1 MLSSLSLNNVAL
13 IKKQEIEFGAGFNC
27 LLGASGA
34 GKSVVISGL
43 SFLLGAKADKN
54 LVRTGENTLR
64 VDAVFQD
71 LNDEVKNLLNEFEI
85 EYDGELILTRTLSAD
100 GKSSSK
106 INGCPVT
113 TKMLKDLGDL
123 LVDFCGQHDSVGL
136 LNQSNHITLL
146 DKFAGEELSSVLS
159 QVEECYDEI
168 KEIDKKISSIG
179 GNEAERSRT
188 KDILSF
194 QIREIEEANLEIAEE
209 EILRE
214 RFSFISSAES
224 IFEHLSDAVSKLEN
238 SQNSAISLLYD
249 AKSSLNQVSNFK
261 DIEECKERIEN
272 AYYEMKDVC
281 ETLQQIKNNTE
292 FDPIELERI
301 DERLELIKKLEKK
314 YGHNIEAILDYLDK
328 TKAQLEEL
336 ENSEN
341 ILEELNKKKDDRTK
355 ELLSL
360 CEKASQIRKAFAKK
374 LESGVERELE
384 DLEMKGTHFKVDF
397 EKGECGRNGF
407 DNVKFMFS
415 ANAGQNIRDLNKTA
429 SGGELSRLLLA
440 FKNVMREKEFSQS
453 VVFDEIDAGMSGAIA
468 EKLASKIQSISSFC
482 QVICI
487 THTAVVAIRGDKFLL
502 VEKNV
507 EDGNTFSRVK
517 TLNNKDEIFSE
528 VAKLIDGAKTT
539 SALELVRDM
548 YARAHK

>member
-13 IKKQEIEFGAGFNC
+13 IKKQNIDFGAGFNC

-34 GKSVVISGL
+34 GKSVVIAGL

-54 LVRTGENTLR
+54 LIRTGETTLR
-64 VDAVFQD
+64 VDGVFED
-71 LNDEVKNLLNEFEI
+71 LSEEVKNLLNEFEI
-85 EYDGELILTRTLSAD
+85 ECDGELILTRTLSAE

-113 TKMLKDLGDL
+113 AKMLKDLGDML
-123 LVDFCGQHDSVGL
+123 IDFCGQHDSVGL
-136 LNQSNHITLL
+136 LNQAYHLSLL
-146 DKFAGEELSSVLS
+146 DKFAGVELEKVVG
-159 QVEECYDEI
+159 QVEECFEEI

-179 GNEAERSRT
+179 GSETERART

-224 IFEHLSDAVSKLEN
+224 IFEHLSEAISKLES
-238 SQNSAISLLYD
+238 SQNSATNLLYD
-249 AKSSLNQVSNFK
+249 AKTALNQVSNFK
-261 DIEECKERIEN
+261 DIEECKERVEN
-272 AYYEMKDVC
+272 AYYEMKDVSD
-281 ETLQQIKNNTE
+281 TLQQIKNNTE
-292 FDPIELERI
+292 FDPLELERI

-314 YGHNIEAILDYLDK
+314 YGQNIEAILDYLEK

-336 ENSEN
+336 ENSES
-341 ILEELNKKKDDRTK
+341 ILEKLNIEKEEKTK
-355 ELLSL
+355 ELNLL
-360 CEKASQIRKAFAKK
+360 CEKASQIRKAWAQK
-374 LESGVERELE
+374 LESGVEKELE
-384 DLEMKGTHFKVDF
+384 ELEMKGTHFKVDF
-397 EKGECGRNGF
+397 ENTECGRKGF
-407 DNVKFMFS
+407 DSVKFMFS

-440 FKNVMREKEFSQS
+440 FKNVMREKENSQT

-468 EKLASKIQSISSFC
+468 EKLATKIQNISKFC

-487 THTAVVAIRGDKFLL
+487 THTAVVAVRGDRFLF
-502 VEKNV
+502 VEKSV
-507 EDGNTFSRVK
+507 EDGNTFSKVK
-517 TLNNKDEIFSE
+517 TLSEQSEIFTE
-528 VAKLIDGAKTT
+528 IAKLIDANAST
-539 SALELVRDM
+539 ALELVKDM
-548 YARAHK
+548 YARAHN